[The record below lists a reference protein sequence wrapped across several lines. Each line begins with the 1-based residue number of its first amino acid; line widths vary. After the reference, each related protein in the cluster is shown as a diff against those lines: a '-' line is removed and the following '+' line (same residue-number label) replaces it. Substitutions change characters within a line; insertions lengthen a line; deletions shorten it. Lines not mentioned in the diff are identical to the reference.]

1 MRGNASP
8 QLTCSCLV
16 CPCLLGLLQGFYNPY
31 ATPQSPQL
39 YAGPAATMYPH
50 AQVSQGASG
59 YPASPGYMQGP
70 HIVQYSSPGLVAT
83 MTALSKYGTAASTQ
97 NPGQSS
103 GTFHSHIYVKY
114 YSHFQFQWV
123 LGYSW
128 LLKYLFF

>member
-50 AQVSQGASG
+50 AQVSHGASG
-59 YPASPGYMQGP
+59 YPASLGYMQGP

-83 MTALSKYGTAASTQ
+83 TNAL
-97 NPGQSS
+97 
-103 GTFHSHIYVKY
+103 
-114 YSHFQFQWV
+114 
-123 LGYSW
+123 
-128 LLKYLFF
+128 